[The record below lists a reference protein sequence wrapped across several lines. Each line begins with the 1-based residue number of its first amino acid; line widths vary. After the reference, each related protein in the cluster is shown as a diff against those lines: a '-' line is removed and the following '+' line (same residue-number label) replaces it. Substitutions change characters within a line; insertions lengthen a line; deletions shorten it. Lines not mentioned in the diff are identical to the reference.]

1 MSMLL
6 LRKDNISSL
15 LRPLSIPLIG
25 EGCAMLLC
33 TFPSMHFHDGTALPM
48 LWCALLTILCGVLLQ
63 ISVPRQ
69 KHQPEQRISYLIVTM
84 LWIVLTLFATLPF
97 LATGATTHFTNAS
110 FEVMSGITSTGAT
123 IFAEIEA
130 LPASII
136 FWRSVLQWTGGYGIV
151 LLVLAV
157 VPTLGINKYSLYTA
171 ETSGADNT
179 GKVTTNIQVAIR
191 QTLTVYVSLTL
202 FFILLLIVVG
212 MEPWDA
218 VNISFC
224 SISTGGFSP
233 YGSSIT
239 SFTPAQQYV
248 MAAEMLLGGIN
259 FMLLYNVFTFRFNDI
274 RGKLGQLRTY
284 LLIILTAIVFV
295 VCGLHW
301 RNGIEWHDAVRYGV
315 LQTISAGTTTGF
327 LIDDTELWWPPIL
340 FLFVVISL
348 CGGMAGS
355 TSGGLKTMRV
365 IILIRNVRSML
376 RNRLH
381 PYAVN
386 PVRLNGRPVSEELV
400 NNVMVIF
407 LVLLLSVVVGV
418 CLLMFCGVPPTESVG
433 AVTGCITSYGPGLGL
448 CGGMGNYAFMPV
460 AAKWVLFVIML
471 LGRLECLTLL
481 VIFLPGFWRK

>member
-1 MSMLL
+1 MLL
-6 LRKDNISSL
+6 LKKDNISSL
-15 LRPLSIPLIG
+15 LKPLSIPLIG

-33 TFPSMHFHDGTALPM
+33 LLPSLHFHDGMALPM
-48 LWCALLTILCGVLLQ
+48 LWCALFAILCGVLLLVA
-63 ISVPRQ
+63 VPRQ
-69 KHQPEQRISYLIVTM
+69 KHQPNHRVSYLIVTV
-84 LWIVLTLFATLPF
+84 LWIVFTLFASLPF
-97 LATGATTHFTNAS
+97 LATGSTTNFTNAC
-110 FEVMSGITSTGAT
+110 FEVMSGLTSAGAT

-136 FWRSVLQWTGGYGIV
+136 FWRSVLQWIGGYGIV

-179 GKVTTNIQVAIR
+179 GKVTTSMQLAVR
-191 QTLTVYVSLTL
+191 QTLTVYVLLTI
-202 FFILLLIVVG
+202 FFIVLFILVG

-233 YGSSIT
+233 YGNSIA
-239 SFTPAQQYV
+239 SFTPVQQY
-248 MAAEMLLGGIN
+248 ALSAEMLMGGIN
-259 FMLLYNVFTFRFNDI
+259 FMLLYNVFTFRFLEI
-274 RGKLGQLRTY
+274 RGKLGQLLTY
-284 LLIILTAIVFV
+284 LIIILAAIVFV

-301 RNGIEWHDAVRYGV
+301 RGGLGWSEAVRYGV
-315 LQTISAGTTTGF
+315 VQTISAGTTTGY
-327 LIDDTELWWPPIL
+327 LIDDTGQWWPPIL
-340 FLFVVISL
+340 FLFLVISL

-365 IILIRNVRSML
+365 IILIRNVRNML

-386 PVRLNGRPVSEELV
+386 PVRLNGSPVSEELI

-407 LVLLLSVVVGV
+407 LVYLLSMIIGVV
-418 CLLMFCGVPPTESVG
+418 LLMVCGVPPTESVG
-433 AVTGCITSYGPGLGL
+433 AVIGCITSYGPGLGL

-460 AAKWVLFVIML
+460 AAKWVLFVVLL
-471 LGRLECLTLL
+471 LGRLECITLI
-481 VIFLPGFWRK
+481 VILLPGFWRK